1 MSKQVLTIHALGD
14 SIVTAYG
21 DDSDNFIGGWGDHLG
36 SFFDNQLIAVNVYA
50 EGGRSSRSFL
60 NEGRFID
67 YGNFTYNEFP
77 YNMGPAINKIHKGDY
92 VLIQFGHNDDDSKE
106 KLTYIDRMT
115 PLGTPDEKGIYP
127 TIIPT
132 DNKKVETIIPKEYV
146 SLLLKDGIPNEKIE
160 ESLKKYKEILSTYGG
175 LYWSYSCGATY
186 KGYLKYYIDKIR
198 EVGAIP
204 ILVTPAVRQYF
215 DGDSIIALPGHHG
228 NTDKFGDFPYVRAVR
243 QLASQEQVILLDLF
257 DKSLKLVEML
267 GANDAKF
274 LQSIKDREGLTIG
287 EARYNR
293 PKKWVEEYDMYIEKQ
308 LYAQIDNT
316 HQNRFGSYI
325 FAAFL
330 VKSIY
335 KQIPLLRP
343 YICEK
348 PRKIVACPNCLKSR
362 LNEIIDLIHSV

>member
-1 MSKQVLTIHALGD
+1 MSKQRLTIHALGD

-21 DDSDNFIGGWGDHLG
+21 SDSDNFIGGWGDHL
-36 SFFDNQLIAVNVYA
+36 SCFFDNQLTAVNIYA

-67 YGNFTYNEFP
+67 YGIFTYNEFP
-77 YNMGPAINKIHKGDY
+77 YHMGPAINKIHKGDY

-127 TIIPT
+127 TIVPT
-132 DNKKVETIIPKEYV
+132 DDKKVETIIPKEYI
-146 SLLLKDGIPNEKIE
+146 SLLLKDGISNEKIE
-160 ESLKKYKEILSTYGG
+160 ESLKKYKEILLIYGD

-186 KGYLKYYIDKIR
+186 KGYLQYYIDKIR

-215 DGDSIIALPGHHG
+215 DGNKIIALPGHHG
-228 NTDKFGDFPYVRAVR
+228 YTDKFGDFPYVRAVR
-243 QLASQEQVILLDLF
+243 QLASQEQVVLLDLF
-257 DKSLKLVEML
+257 DKSLKLAEML
-267 GANDAKF
+267 GANDARF
-274 LQSIKDREGLTIG
+274 LQSIKDEEGLTIG

-293 PKKWVEEYDMYIEKQ
+293 PKKWVEEYDMCIEKQ
-308 LYAQIDNT
+308 LYAQVDNT

-335 KQIPLLRP
+335 EQIPLLRP
-343 YICEK
+343 YIFER
-348 PRKIVACPNCLKSR
+348 PRKSVACPNCLKGR
-362 LNEIIDLIHSV
+362 LNEIIDFVYRV